1 METPTI
7 SERKPEI
14 SRITIQEAKER
25 LERGEKVY
33 FLDVR
38 GVPDEYQIKGSR
50 CYEPSSILS
59 AEGVELGI
67 PKDNLIITY

>member
-1 METPTI
+1 METSTI
-7 SERKPEI
+7 SEREPQI
-14 SRITIQEAKER
+14 SRIAIQEAMER

-38 GVPDEYQIKGSR
+38 GRPDEYQIQGSR

-59 AEGVELGI
+59 AESVELDI
-67 PKDNLIITY
+67 PKDNLIVTY